1 MYYIVSLFK
10 VMNDMETGSEAGSS
24 QDLPP
29 SANQPAR
36 SEPADEVPPAAMVEP
51 DLMCEWMHTMA
62 QRMNAL
68 ESQRAPQMS
77 PVQTPIKKKRARVET
92 YDLPPSLDR

>member
-1 MYYIVSLFK
+1 
-10 VMNDMETGSEAGSS
+10 METGSEAGSS

-29 SANQPAR
+29 SAHQPAT
-36 SEPADEVPPAAMVEP
+36 SVPADVVPPATMVES
-51 DLMCEWMHTMA
+51 DLTSEWMHMMA
-62 QRMNAL
+62 QRMIAL
-68 ESQRAPQMS
+68 ESQRAPLVS